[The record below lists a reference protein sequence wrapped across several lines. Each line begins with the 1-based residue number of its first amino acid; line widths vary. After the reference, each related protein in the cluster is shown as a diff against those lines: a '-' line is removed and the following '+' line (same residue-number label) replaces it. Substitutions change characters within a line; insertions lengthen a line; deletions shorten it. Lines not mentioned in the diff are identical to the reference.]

1 MDPNHKVVQSGGM
14 RCAVCGSRRLE
25 ITRNNNSGTPVSQ
38 QGEDDL
44 INEANQYWDPSQ
56 EWNNPNDMEVF

>member
-1 MDPNHKVVQSGGM
+1 
-14 RCAVCGSRRLE
+14 
-25 ITRNNNSGTPVSQ
+25 VSQ

-44 INEANQYWDPSQ
+44 INEATQYWDPSQ